1 MNKIQ
6 NVLNDEESMKQI
18 KELADM
24 LTADNGGQGE
34 QGGKS
39 EAPTQSPQN
48 FFKAWGAF
56 LRLRKASLRK
66 RHRQGVLILQ
76 SL

>member
-34 QGGKS
+34 QGRSERSSTKPPEHGLFSASPKPGRRFSTCGKQ
-39 EAPTQSPQN
+39 AC
-48 FFKAWGAF
+48 
-56 LRLRKASLRK
+56 ASDTGR
-66 RHRQGVLILQ
+66 G
-76 SL
+76 S

>member
-24 LTADNGGQGE
+24 LTADNGRTGRTGRSE
-34 QGGKS
+34 RSSTKPPEHGLFSASPKPGGV
-39 EAPTQSPQN
+39 SPPAES
-48 FFKAWGAF
+48 KPGASGTD
-56 LRLRKASLRK
+56 RWS
-66 RHRQGVLILQ
+66 
-76 SL
+76 

>member
-34 QGGKS
+34 QGGQS
-39 EAPTQSPQN
+39 EAPQSPRNMDFSPKPRWRFSACGKQ
-48 FFKAWGAF
+48 ACASDTGRGA
-56 LRLRKASLRK
+56 
-66 RHRQGVLILQ
+66 
-76 SL
+76 

>member
-24 LTADNGGQGE
+24 LTADNGGQGDLFLS
-34 QGGKS
+34 S
-39 EAPTQSPQN
+39 EE
-48 FFKAWGAF
+48 FDEELGAYVPKPVKEYKPIEYW
-56 LRLRKASLRK
+56 RI
-66 RHRQGVLILQ
+66 QCLI
-76 SL
+76 

>member
-39 EAPTQSPQN
+39 EAPTSPQN
-48 FFKAWGAF
+48 MDFLSFFKAWGHFSACG
-56 LRLRKASLRK
+56 KQACASDTGR
-66 RHRQGVLILQ
+66 G
-76 SL
+76 S

>member
-34 QGGKS
+34 QDVQS
-39 EAPTQSPQN
+39 EAPQSPPKPGRRFSACGKQ
-48 FFKAWGAF
+48 AC
-56 LRLRKASLRK
+56 ASDTGR
-66 RHRQGVLILQ
+66 G
-76 SL
+76 S